1 MPSKLIEVV
10 KAGDVAAAQRLFA
23 EGADVNARDETG
35 ATLLMLA
42 AHAGELPMI
51 NILIAAGADVNA

>member
-1 MPSKLIEVV
+1 MPSELIEVV

-35 ATLLMLA
+35 ATLL
-42 AHAGELPMI
+42 P
-51 NILIAAGADVNA
+51 ADDQSLGRGWRRRECQR